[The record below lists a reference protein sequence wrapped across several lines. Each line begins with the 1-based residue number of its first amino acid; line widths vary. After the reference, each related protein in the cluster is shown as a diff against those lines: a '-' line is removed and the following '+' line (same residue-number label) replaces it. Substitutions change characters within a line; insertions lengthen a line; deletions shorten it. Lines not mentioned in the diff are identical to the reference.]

1 MAPLLLALLTGV
13 TALLL
18 VGAEGPL
25 PGTLLV
31 RAGGPWPG
39 TLGGHHPPPDPED
52 EDGLQL
58 SDDDIMSGEGVP
70 SGIVRCA
77 LCKRVVK
84 ALRNVVV
91 DPNDKAGVAR
101 VAHRVCGRLP
111 AGAGLC
117 RRLLHHALAPI
128 EEALKHH
135 ESPTRLCTSLRWC
148 SPQP

>member
-18 VGAEGPL
+18 AGAKGPP

-31 RAGGPWPG
+31 RAGGPRPG
-39 TLGGHHPPPDPED
+39 TLGGQHPPPED
-52 EDGLQL
+52 EDRLQL
-58 SDDDIMSGEGVP
+58 NDDDIMSGGGLP

-101 VAHRVCGRLP
+101 VTHRVCGRLP
-111 AGAGLC
+111 AGARLC
-117 RRLLHHALAPI
+117 RRLLHRALAPI
-128 EEALKHH
+128 EAALKHH
-135 ESPTRLCTSLRWC
+135 ESPTRLCTSLHWC